1 MLTIL
6 DTAKNKKQIENSNE
20 YKIIQE
26 TNTKSVYK
34 IIQICFLIGSLKNR
48 TPDLLLQGESGM
60 NPQVLNDT
68 SR

>member
-34 IIQICFLIGSLKNR
+34 IIQMFSNR
-48 TPDLLLQGESGM
+48 IIKKQNTRPAVAGGKQNES
-60 NPQVLNDT
+60 T
-68 SR
+68 STE